1 MKLLSVAL
9 VTVAL
14 SASLG
19 VSKSVHAADPLVVS
33 ICNFVAADDKN
44 RLRKKLRSSKVKLR
58 NIYDGIT
65 CDGMSLLQFA
75 MKRNAV
81 NVGEYIVKRL
91 PSGKLAKGLDLKW
104 ADENGFSD
112 SAITTAIKER
122 IGGGD

>member
-14 SASLG
+14 SASLSI
-19 VSKSVHAADPLVVS
+19 SKPAFADDALVVS

-58 NIYDGIT
+58 NIYDGVT
-65 CDGMSLLQFA
+65 CDGLNLLQFA
-75 MKRNAV
+75 MKKKAN

-91 PSGKLAKGLDLKW
+91 PTSKLSNGQDLNW
-104 ADENGFSD
+104 ANDNGFGG
-112 SAITTAIKER
+112 SAIVDAIKER
-122 IGGGD
+122 AGG

>member
-14 SASLG
+14 SASLSI
-19 VSKSVHAADPLVVS
+19 SKPAFADDALVVS

-58 NIYDGIT
+58 NIYDGVT
-65 CDGMSLLQFA
+65 CDGLNLLQFA
-75 MKRNAV
+75 MSKSAT

-91 PSGKLAKGLDLKW
+91 PTSKLSNGRDLAW
-104 ADENGFSD
+104 ANENGFGD
-112 SAITTAIKER
+112 SAIVAAIKER
-122 IGGGD
+122 SGG